1 MRTVFMA
8 QLAKDRRNPL
18 LILLF
23 IGLSVIATLMFSG
36 GFHNPITIAIYSE
49 EVNAKEIEDKWGKLL
64 NTPDSSFKYK
74 VVARELA
81 REQILEGR
89 SQVAVKLMDQD
100 YRLIAVSD
108 APMIQQVDQHV
119 RKVMM
124 QEMQILGLGGTQETE
139 QMAELR
145 NTVHEFMENP
155 PFQMLKQGTDGKEFS
170 DYNMGL
176 QLMFAFTFLASM
188 FTVGFKVNG
197 VTSDKVSGIWDRLIL
212 SPVRKS
218 GMYLGY
224 LLYSF
229 CITFVQ
235 IMVVLLIF
243 KYVLKYDLGNQFGLV
258 IGIVAVFTFSI
269 VSLAMLVTGFVSK
282 PEQFYSIYPSVIPL
296 IPLISGAYMMPGTMD
311 LPVLNFVA
319 DLFPLSHAMDA
330 LMDVVLY
337 DAGLSDIALSLSL
350 MLLIGIVYMGV
361 GINMVERRSR
371 S

>member
-1 MRTVFMA
+1 MRSVFMA

-36 GFHNPITIAIYSE
+36 GFHNPTTVAIYSE
-49 EVNAKEIEDKWGKLL
+49 EDNAKAIEAKWERLL
-64 NTPDSSFKYK
+64 NRQDSPFKYK
-74 VVARELA
+74 VVDRELA
-81 REQILEGR
+81 REQVLAGR
-89 SQVAVKLMDQD
+89 SHVAVKLMDLD

-108 APMIQQVDQHV
+108 APTIQQVDQHV
-119 RKVMM
+119 RKVIM
-124 QEMQILGLGGTQETE
+124 QEMQIQAVTANQEAEKT
-139 QMAELR
+139 AELR
-145 NTVHEFMENP
+145 NVIQKYMENP
-155 PFQMLKQGTDGKEFS
+155 PFQLMKQGTEGKEFS
-170 DYNMGL
+170 EYNMGL
-176 QLMFAFTFLASM
+176 QLMFAFTFLTAM

-235 IMVVLLIF
+235 IMAVLLIF
-243 KYVLKYDLGNQFGLV
+243 KFVLKYDLGNQFGLI
-258 IGIVAVFTFSI
+258 IGIVAIFTFSI

-330 LMDVVLY
+330 LMSVVNY
-337 DAGLSDIALSLSL
+337 DAGLGDIALSVSL
-350 MLLIGIVYMGV
+350 MLLIGVVYMGI
-361 GINMVERRSR
+361 GINMVERRTR
-371 S
+371 T